1 MIAGFFK
8 GLIVSL
14 GRLFKTERAKNKQI
28 NTRYIT
34 ELGLFIGVILL
45 MKLTGLSSIP
55 VGPLVM
61 TFTMIPIAV
70 GAMLLGPLAGTI
82 LGLFYG
88 LLSLYDAI
96 TGKSLMTGLFF
107 QYSPFLTVLLCVG
120 TRTLVGYLTGLLF
133 HLFQKLDRR
142 RIWSYFAGGLLA
154 PMLNTFFFMGFI
166 VLAFYRTDYIQSRV
180 FALTKGVPAPLVIED
195 PLHGVYE
202 AIRQWIPALKE
213 SIRIHNASLGSKGPL
228 LFVLLTVGFQGLIEW
243 ATGLLIGGSVAKGV
257 AVALKRYE
265 PIPFFKPARPK
276 TEAVEGPKAE
286 TELPEEPK
294 ETELPEESKQKEE

>member
-1 MIAGFFK
+1 MEQTK
-8 GLIVSL
+8 KRV
-14 GRLFKTERAKNKQI
+14 

-82 LGLFYG
+82 LGVFYG

-96 TGKSLMTGLFF
+96 TGKSMMTAAFF
-107 QYSPFLTVLLCVG
+107 AVSPFMTVLLCIG
-120 TRTLVGYLTGLLF
+120 TRALVGYLTGLLF
-133 HLFQKLDRR
+133 RVFQKLDRH

-154 PMLNTFFFMGFI
+154 PMLNTILFMGFI
-166 VLAFYRTDYIQSRV
+166 VLFFYQTEYVQNL
-180 FALTKGVPAPLVIED
+180 AANKGAVNPLMFIV
-195 PLHGVYE
+195 LVVGV
-202 AIRQWIPALKE
+202 
-213 SIRIHNASLGSKGPL
+213 
-228 LFVLLTVGFQGLIEW
+228 QGLIEW
-243 ATGLLIGGSVAKGV
+243 ATGLVIGGAVAKGV

-265 PIPFFKPARPK
+265 PIPFFKKSAQCI
-276 TEAVEGPKAE
+276 EE
-286 TELPEEPK
+286 TEQK
-294 ETELPEESKQKEE
+294 EQKEE

>member
-82 LGLFYG
+82 LGAFYG
-88 LLSLYDAI
+88 LLSLYL
-96 TGKSLMTGLFF
+96 SL
-107 QYSPFLTVLLCVG
+107 
-120 TRTLVGYLTGLLF
+120 
-133 HLFQKLDRR
+133 
-142 RIWSYFAGGLLA
+142 
-154 PMLNTFFFMGFI
+154 
-166 VLAFYRTDYIQSRV
+166 
-180 FALTKGVPAPLVIED
+180 
-195 PLHGVYE
+195 
-202 AIRQWIPALKE
+202 
-213 SIRIHNASLGSKGPL
+213 IH
-228 LFVLLTVGFQGLIEW
+228 I
-243 ATGLLIGGSVAKGV
+243 
-257 AVALKRYE
+257 
-265 PIPFFKPARPK
+265 
-276 TEAVEGPKAE
+276 
-286 TELPEEPK
+286 
-294 ETELPEESKQKEE
+294 

>member
-1 MIAGFFK
+1 MEQTK
-8 GLIVSL
+8 KRV
-14 GRLFKTERAKNKQI
+14 

-82 LGLFYG
+82 LGAFYG

-96 TGKSLMTGLFF
+96 TGKSMMTAAFF
-107 QYSPFLTVLLCVG
+107 AVSPFMTVLLCIG
-120 TRTLVGYLTGLLF
+120 TRALVGYLTGLLF
-133 HLFQKLDRR
+133 RVFQKLDRH

-154 PMLNTFFFMGFI
+154 PMLNTILFMGFI
-166 VLAFYRTDYIQSRV
+166 VLFFYQTEFVQNL
-180 FALTKGVPAPLVIED
+180 AAKKGAVNPLMFVV
-195 PLHGVYE
+195 LVVGV
-202 AIRQWIPALKE
+202 
-213 SIRIHNASLGSKGPL
+213 
-228 LFVLLTVGFQGLIEW
+228 QGLIEW
-243 ATGLLIGGSVAKGV
+243 ATGLVIGGAVAKGV

-265 PIPFFKPARPK
+265 PIPFFKKSAQCI
-276 TEAVEGPKAE
+276 EE
-286 TELPEEPK
+286 TEQK
-294 ETELPEESKQKEE
+294 EQKEE

>member
-1 MIAGFFK
+1 MEQTK
-8 GLIVSL
+8 KRV
-14 GRLFKTERAKNKQI
+14 

-82 LGLFYG
+82 LGTFYG

-96 TGKSLMTGLFF
+96 TGKSMMTAAFF
-107 QYSPFLTVLLCVG
+107 AVSPFMTVLLCIG
-120 TRTLVGYLTGLLF
+120 TRALVGYLTGLLF
-133 HLFQKLDRR
+133 RVFQKLDRH

-154 PMLNTFFFMGFI
+154 PMLNTILFMGFI
-166 VLAFYRTDYIQSRV
+166 VLFFYQTQYVQNL
-180 FALTKGVPAPLVIED
+180 AANKGAVNPLMFIV
-195 PLHGVYE
+195 LVVGV
-202 AIRQWIPALKE
+202 
-213 SIRIHNASLGSKGPL
+213 
-228 LFVLLTVGFQGLIEW
+228 QGLIEW
-243 ATGLLIGGSVAKGV
+243 ATGLVIGGAVAKGV

-265 PIPFFKPARPK
+265 PIPFFKKSAQCI
-276 TEAVEGPKAE
+276 EE
-286 TELPEEPK
+286 TEQK
-294 ETELPEESKQKEE
+294 EQKEE

>member
-1 MIAGFFK
+1 MEQTK
-8 GLIVSL
+8 KRV
-14 GRLFKTERAKNKQI
+14 

-82 LGLFYG
+82 LGAFYG

-96 TGKSLMTGLFF
+96 TGKSLMTAAFF
-107 QYSPFLTVLLCVG
+107 AVSPFMTVLLCIG
-120 TRTLVGYLTGLLF
+120 TRALVGYLTGLLF
-133 HLFQKLDRR
+133 RVFQKLDRH

-154 PMLNTFFFMGFI
+154 PMLNTILFMGFI
-166 VLAFYRTDYIQSRV
+166 VLFFYQTQYVQNL
-180 FALTKGVPAPLVIED
+180 AANKGAVNPLMFIV
-195 PLHGVYE
+195 LVVGV
-202 AIRQWIPALKE
+202 
-213 SIRIHNASLGSKGPL
+213 
-228 LFVLLTVGFQGLIEW
+228 QGLIEW
-243 ATGLLIGGSVAKGV
+243 ATGLVIGGAVAKGV

-265 PIPFFKPARPK
+265 PIPFFKKSAQCI
-276 TEAVEGPKAE
+276 EE
-286 TELPEEPK
+286 TEQK
-294 ETELPEESKQKEE
+294 EQKEE

>member
-1 MIAGFFK
+1 MEQTK
-8 GLIVSL
+8 KRV
-14 GRLFKTERAKNKQI
+14 

-82 LGLFYG
+82 LGAFYG

-96 TGKSLMTGLFF
+96 TGKSMMTAAFF
-107 QYSPFLTVLLCVG
+107 AVSPFMTVLLCIG
-120 TRTLVGYLTGLLF
+120 TRALVGYLTGLLF
-133 HLFQKLDRR
+133 RVFQKLDRH

-154 PMLNTFFFMGFI
+154 PMLNTILFMGFI
-166 VLAFYRTDYIQSRV
+166 VLFFYQTEYVQNL
-180 FALTKGVPAPLVIED
+180 AANKGAVNPLMFIV
-195 PLHGVYE
+195 LVVGV
-202 AIRQWIPALKE
+202 
-213 SIRIHNASLGSKGPL
+213 
-228 LFVLLTVGFQGLIEW
+228 QGLIEW
-243 ATGLLIGGSVAKGV
+243 ATGLVIGGAVAKGV

-265 PIPFFKPARPK
+265 PIPFFKKSAQCI
-276 TEAVEGPKAE
+276 EE
-286 TELPEEPK
+286 TEQK
-294 ETELPEESKQKEE
+294 EQKEE